1 MLEKTKTKSAS
12 GPRTSAAKTGKT
24 KATAIKTAS
33 RTAGRKPAAPGW
45 SREELYERIQRRA
58 YELWEREGRPDGRD
72 HAHWHQAELEITRA
86 HTRAAA

>member
-1 MLEKTKTKSAS
+1 MLEKTKTKPAG
-12 GPRTSAAKTGKT
+12 GPKTSTAKTGKT
-24 KATAIKTAS
+24 KATEIKS
-33 RTAGRKPAAPGW
+33 PSRKPAAPGW

-58 YELWEREGRPDGRD
+58 YELWEREGRPEGRD